1 MNAPDQILYLHID
14 QLQASATNPR
24 KRFDDAR
31 LQELANSI
39 KAHGVLQPL
48 LGRELAHVEGKP
60 RRIEIIA
67 GERRYRA
74 SKLAGETNIP
84 VMIRNLTDTE
94 VLHAQVIENLQRDDL
109 HELEEAEGY
118 ERLLKEKDRSGQ
130 PYTAETIAAEIGKS
144 RAYVYARLKLL
155 DLCAEA
161 RDACYA
167 GELDAS
173 TALLIARIPVHKL
186 QIEALKEVTRKEESE
201 HMPMRCKGDKLISY
215 RKAREILQ
223 DRYMLDLSDAP
234 FDIKDAALVPKSGS
248 CTDCTKRTGNQPEL
262 FDDVGS
268 KDVCTDPVCHALKK
282 TAHVLALQKAA
293 EEKGNKLLLGKDAK
307 KLIPNYMKTPEEH
320 LQDHGLI
327 TLDSKVPGD
336 EKNRTFGQILKE
348 AKLLTPA
355 KDTGKAVIGK
365 TIVEHPHRADTMI
378 ETVNIEAAT
387 KALREAGFEI
397 TLKGKAESN
406 TAASQHPNDKYAKDR
421 EKQKQDLAIEN
432 TFRGRLFDTLHTR
445 IETDM
450 MDPNSGTFP
459 VLYRMVAVEMMSD
472 MYFDD
477 EDMLVLMRK
486 FTTLPEA
493 KDGEEIDWQSH
504 IAEFQENLPNLTPA
518 QHLMLI
524 IELTLLL
531 GEISTNYHAIQ
542 ATTMLA
548 LAKELDIDADGMRKE
563 AAAEHKAKIAA
574 EKKAEKTKPKK
585 AEQVEAPA
593 AKAAPVR
600 KAAEWP
606 FPTPM
611 PKKAH
616 KESAEGGAA

>member
-1 MNAPDQILYLHID
+1 MNASDQILYLHID
-14 QLQASATNPR
+14 QLQASTTNPR
-24 KRFDDAR
+24 KRFDDAK

-39 KAHGVLQPL
+39 KSHGVLQPL
-48 LGRELAHVEGKP
+48 LGRELVQEEGKP

-118 ERLLKEKDRSGQ
+118 ERLLQEKDRTGQ
-130 PYTAETIAAEIGKS
+130 RYTAETIAAEIGKS

-155 DLCAEA
+155 DLCQEA

-186 QIEALKEVTRKEESE
+186 QIEALKEVTRKQTYNSQAQGWAE
-201 HMPMRCKGDKLISY
+201 GDKALSY
-215 RKAREILQ
+215 RAARTILQ
-223 DRYMLDLSDAP
+223 ERYMLDLADAP
-234 FDIKDAALVPKSGS
+234 FDIKDATLVPKSGS
-248 CTDCTKRTGNQPEL
+248 CTACTKRTGNQPEL

-282 TAHVLALQKAA
+282 TAHVLALQKKY
-293 EEKGNKLLLGKDAK
+293 EEKGDTLLIGKDAK
-307 KLIPNYMKTPEEH
+307 KIIPKNYMKMVDEC
-320 LQDHGLI
+320 LRDHGLVDLGNI
-327 TLDSKVPGD
+327 VPGD
-336 EKNRTFGQILKE
+336 EQNRTWQQLLKQKKLIDTKSA
-348 AKLLTPA
+348 AKPA
-355 KDTGKAVIGK
+355 LAK
-365 TIVEHPHRADTMI
+365 TIIENPRNTEVMI

-406 TAASQHPNDKYAKDR
+406 TAASQHPNDKYAKER
-421 EKQKQDLAIEN
+421 EKQKQELAIED

-450 MDPNSGTFP
+450 MDPTSNTFP
-459 VLYRMVAVEMMSD
+459 VLYRMVAVKMMSD

-504 IAEFQENLPNLTPA
+504 ITEFQENLPNFTPA

-524 IELTLLL
+524 IEMTLLL
-531 GEISTNYHAIQ
+531 GEISTNYNNSQ

-548 LAKELDIDADGMRKE
+548 LAKELDIDADSLRKE

-574 EKKAEKTKPKK
+574 EKKAEKIKPKK
-585 AEQVEAPA
+585 AEQEAAPA
-593 AKAAPVR
+593 AKAATVR
-600 KAAEWP
+600 TAAEWP
-606 FPTPM
+606 FPM
-611 PKKAH
+611 PVELEIA
-616 KESAEGGAA
+616 S